1 MTTHVARMCARASA
15 GVTERMQAA
24 RVAIAGAGGLGSN
37 LALLLVR
44 SGLGTLRIVDFDR
57 VEYSNLNR
65 QAYDLRHIG
74 QEKVLA
80 LAQRAKEINP
90 DVRIEAICARVNEQ
104 NAAQLF
110 SGFPIVCEAF
120 DRAEE
125 KSMLISTLGAQLP
138 EVKLISASGMGGLGS
153 ANGIQTRRAM
163 KNLYLCGDY
172 VSDMAEGVMAPRVML
187 CAAQQANMVL
197 RLIAGELEP

>member
-15 GVTERMQAA
+15 GITERMQAA

-44 SGLGTLRIVDFDR
+44 SGLGTLRVVDFDR

-90 DVRIEAICARVNEQ
+90 DVRIEAICARVCEQ

-138 EVKLISASGMGGLGS
+138 EVKLISASGMGGLSS

>member
-90 DVRIEAICARVNEQ
+90 DVRVEAIRARVCEQ

>member
-172 VSDMAEGVMAPRVML
+172 VSDMVEGVMAPRVML

>member
-44 SGLGTLRIVDFDR
+44 SGLGTLRVVDFDR

-110 SGFPIVCEAF
+110 SGFSIVCEAF

-197 RLIAGELEP
+197 RLIAGKLEP

>member
-44 SGLGTLRIVDFDR
+44 SGLGTLRVVDFDR

-110 SGFPIVCEAF
+110 SGFSIVCEAF

-125 KSMLISTLGAQLP
+125 KSMLISTLSAQLP

-197 RLIAGELEP
+197 RLIAGKLEP

>member
-1 MTTHVARMCARASA
+1 MTTHVARMCARAST

-90 DVRIEAICARVNEQ
+90 DVRVEAICARVCEL

-120 DRAEE
+120 DRVEE

>member
-110 SGFPIVCEAF
+110 SGFSIVCEAF